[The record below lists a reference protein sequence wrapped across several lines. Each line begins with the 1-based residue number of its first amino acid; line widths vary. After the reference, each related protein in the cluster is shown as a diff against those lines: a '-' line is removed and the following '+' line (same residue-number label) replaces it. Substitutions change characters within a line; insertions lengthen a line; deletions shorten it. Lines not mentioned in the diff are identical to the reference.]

1 MIRRQ
6 RANAVSNAYASVS
19 SACVRLCA
27 RARLCACVLGGSVEA
42 TLKLVSSVGA
52 KLSSEVA
59 SHSPTLPGSEGA
71 VKHQPPS
78 HVHNDESNISA
89 APGYCAVVAVTQ
101 THIVAQIKQS
111 RYVSVEL
118 TGGWGISF

>member
-1 MIRRQ
+1 MTRRQ
-6 RANAVSNAYASVS
+6 RANAESNAYASVS
-19 SACVRLCA
+19 SAC
-27 RARLCACVLGGSVEA
+27 ARLCACVLGGSVEA

-52 KLSSEVA
+52 KLSSEVS

-89 APGYCAVVAVTQ
+89 APGYCAVVAVAQ
-101 THIVAQIKQS
+101 THIAALIKVVMFLS
-111 RYVSVEL
+111 S
-118 TGGWGISF
+118 